1 MVGVNVSGLNFNVE
15 SYLTYSQ
22 IQQIVESVKILGT
35 WAERETNIDMLLLYH
50 ATDLGQDEIQKR
62 SHDEWLKL
70 GVIDSVKSCV
80 KNYHRVH
87 EAIEYT
93 ESTGRAVAQILQI
106 LQQGPLMEFLEK
118 YGRNKK
124 Q

>member
-1 MVGVNVSGLNFNVE
+1 MVEVE
-15 SYLTYSQ
+15 IGELKFKIENYLTYSQ
-22 IQQIVESVKILGT
+22 IQQIVESVKTLGT

-50 ATDLGQDEIQKR
+50 ATDLGQEEIQKR
-62 SHDEWLKL
+62 AHDEWLKM
-70 GVIDSVKSCV
+70 GVIDSVKNHV
-80 KNYHRVH
+80 NNYDRVH

-124 Q
+124 

>member
-1 MVGVNVSGLNFNVE
+1 MVEVE
-15 SYLTYSQ
+15 IGELKFKIENYLTYSQ
-22 IQQIVESVKILGT
+22 IQQIVESVKTLGT

-50 ATDLGQDEIQKR
+50 ATDLGQEEIQKHT
-62 SHDEWLKL
+62 HDEWLKM
-70 GVIDSVKSCV
+70 GVIDSVKNHV
-80 KNYHRVH
+80 NNYDRVH

-124 Q
+124 

>member
-1 MVGVNVSGLNFNVE
+1 MVEVEIGELKFNVE
-15 SYLTYSQ
+15 NYLTYSQ
-22 IQQIVESVKILGT
+22 IQQIVESVKTLGT

-62 SHDEWLKL
+62 SHDEWLKM
-70 GVIDSVKSCV
+70 GVIDSVKNHV
-80 KNYHRVH
+80 NNYDRVH

-93 ESTGRAVAQILQI
+93 ESTWRSMAQILQI

-124 Q
+124 

>member
-1 MVGVNVSGLNFNVE
+1 MVEVE
-15 SYLTYSQ
+15 IGELKFGIENYLTYSQ
-22 IQQIVESVKILGT
+22 IQQIVESVKTLGT

-62 SHDEWLKL
+62 THDEWLKM
-70 GVIDSVKSCV
+70 GVIDSVKNHV
-80 KNYHRVH
+80 NNYDRIH

-93 ESTGRAVAQILQI
+93 ESTQRTMAQILRI
-106 LQQGPLMEFLEK
+106 LEQGPLMEFLEK

-124 Q
+124 